1 MATTNFNISNNVVDT
16 ASFALLRTN
25 PKFTSNV
32 KLVVDSKEDLYLSAF
47 KANKSLS
54 KIEYQ
59 KFDVKPTG
67 DYAVDVSRF
76 YGKLPLN
83 ERYFTLRKLSD
94 LTAYAEYRNQ
104 YEDQYHYGASFNAT
118 KLYEEQYKLLAPIW
132 LDKKIPSN
140 FVIYRIKDADY
151 STTYSEDILGQ
162 NNRILELL
170 ENATIVKSY
179 DLKRGS
185 NLGDYLHKHV
195 YSTGFPV
202 APISFNFDSNGVAS
216 YNGID
221 VKKGGFVSKK
231 QTIVKDYLTV
241 DQPEI
246 IANEYLTSGFEKNG
260 IISANLINL
269 EFLFDDST
277 ADDYHI
283 YRYFGLY
290 VDDLDE
296 GSFDIDKID
305 KNGLMYIRPDS
316 YETNYDLSNTSLSAE
331 DMLPNLGDLAL
342 PTLNYIKDKLGNF
355 HHIKN
360 NIKFDSLRL
369 PVSINGDLENL
380 SGYVST
386 KNIVEVSP
394 KKPSTKGFLKLTIN
408 NTPNINDRVFIADK
422 TELKISK
429 YNLGD
434 YVILADPMLPAGKG
448 IKGRFSSQ
456 GSTSQIA
463 IALANS
469 IKLGEIITYK
479 TTVIKNSIIIEDNS
493 AGYNRRRTAFA
504 IYRNNINDFIE
515 VTNGNLDHIGLS
527 ESLLISSEDR
537 SSSASAC
544 TELTPNVKVYYSGI
558 LGVGKKLYTNPE
570 MTHQFSGSN
579 DWYKLND
586 GYNEYA
592 ARIDNAEIIVHT
604 ICPGIQEIDTSNV
617 FFDASFDDWS
627 IFTSVGGTR
636 AGAGFMVNQNQLG
649 DIKVGQWLKV
659 KNLNQ
664 YSQIKEIIK
673 DPYISNSWR
682 VIVNK
687 PINSS
692 DDNLIQLY
700 ELHKIKHGKFS
711 AYNLKDFNFDFYD
724 TSNSNLGDL
733 LYEVNTRYGK
743 IANNPE
749 LELIDPVDPK
759 TDPND
764 IFKPIDYFS
773 GLTPILNTD
782 DVESNNIAEYIKSE
796 YDRLEENNLRET
808 AVRSRIIPTIMKF
821 ALKNATNARNLP
833 YILNVNEAFGSDN
846 LSPNINTTSGRNPDN
861 LNMEHFHINKI
872 PLYFYNNNTLTGLD
886 SYTVFENI
894 GIGITIDQLKS
905 VETDYFTMYFN
916 RTGNFNDVDDIWVD
930 DSNKKLYSV
939 FSGGDGVSNPTN
951 VFRGLRY
958 IYKKRKEYLKTAP
971 TEFINSAEV
980 NNYRFGVTFS
990 YKSGADNSVTY
1001 DVVKNDV
1008 HNFICVVITLT
1019 VIAAT
1024 KYIDLD
1030 RQACYEL
1037 IDIYNNNDT
1046 IENTNIPFLIRL
1058 GYDLNDNTYE
1068 FTDGINPV
1076 YASSFAVADGSAKFT
1091 EYVQTNNEG
1100 VYSWII
1106 FSTLS
1111 GTYGMKVVDVVSDSQ
1126 ILIDGKPVAF
1136 EVDGNDII
1144 LGPIPGGQTLDNP
1157 TATPLNTEY
1166 LYWQGGAGGYKN
1178 LLEEIVAY
1186 NFVDRFNKF
1195 GNVNYLTVD
1204 ETGEYTN
1211 RFTLEVE
1218 DGTEII
1224 KASLTTKKSDA
1235 DRPKSYQLS
1244 SNEIGKSIKLREDG
1258 GYFTILRRM
1267 NGDYLPLFR
1276 DIVTFSDIFTDQKI
1290 EVINKISNNT
1300 YTLNDERRY
1309 LIYNKFN
1316 NLGISFESHKLIN
1329 QATNQYGFMKNVFYH
1344 KVNDENVKNLLKL
1357 SQTSDKLPLYPAIG
1371 EIAIDKKDLNVFKS
1385 KYSSTYFTKNLPASR
1400 SVEVHG
1406 TLSPVEVKSFMAST
1420 VMKVNDIY
1428 ELTSFTSINESS
1440 LESLDYIRIN
1450 LLNKAS
1456 IHWTETDSQ
1465 ILADFYLPS
1474 SIIDELLE
1482 DGIRDVFKNY
1492 IKAENSFGE
1501 KDSIDD
1507 DLEQYIINNIVNR
1520 FIIDQIEIYGIEGK
1534 NIGTEFVSVADPD
1547 ELLTDGYMN
1556 LTNYET
1562 QKYQNDSLSFRLIYN
1577 KKIGYQY
1584 KLRVYVKIQA

>member
-140 FVIYRIKDADY
+140 FVIYRIKDTDY

-290 VDDLDE
+290 VDAIDE

-331 DMLPNLGDLAL
+331 NMLPNLGDLTL

-369 PVSINGDLENL
+369 PVSINGDLDNL

-408 NTPNINDRVFIADK
+408 STPNINDRVFIADK

-504 IYRNNINDFIE
+504 VYKNNINDFIE
-515 VTNGNLDHIGLS
+515 VTSGSLDNIGLVDGDPD
-527 ESLLISSEDR
+527 IQ
-537 SSSASAC
+537 A
-544 TELTPNVKVYYSGI
+544 I
-558 LGVGKKLYTNPE
+558 L
-570 MTHQFSGSN
+570 
-579 DWYKLND
+579 
-586 GYNEYA
+586 
-592 ARIDNAEIIVHT
+592 
-604 ICPGIQEIDTSNV
+604 TSNTV
-617 FFDASFDDWS
+617 FADWN
-627 IFTSVGGTR
+627 IFTSVGGSKE
-636 AGAGFMVNQNQLG
+636 GAVFMVNQNELG

-692 DDNLIQLY
+692 DDNLIELY

-724 TSNSNLGDL
+724 NSNSNLGDL

-743 IANNPE
+743 IANNPD
-749 LELIDPVDPK
+749 LELINPADPE

-782 DVESNNIAEYIKSE
+782 DVDSNNIAEYIKSE

-872 PLYFYNNNTLTGLD
+872 PLYFYDNNTLTGLD
-886 SYTVFENI
+886 SYTVFENS
-894 GIGITIDQLKS
+894 GVGITIDQLKS

-916 RTGNFNDVDDIWVD
+916 RTGNFNDADDIWVD
-930 DSNKKLYSV
+930 DSSKKLYSV

-990 YKSGADNSVTY
+990 YKSGTANSVTY
-1001 DVVKNDV
+1001 DVIKNDV

-1019 VIAAT
+1019 VIDGT

-1037 IDIYNNNDT
+1037 IDIYNNDDT

-1076 YASSFAVADGSAKFT
+1076 YASSFAVANGSAKFT

-1106 FSTLS
+1106 FNTIS

-1136 EVDGNDII
+1136 EVDGNGVI

-1211 RFTLEVE
+1211 RFNLEVE

-1276 DIVTFSDIFTDQKI
+1276 DVVTFSDIFTDQKI

-1300 YTLNDERRY
+1300 YNLNDERRY

-1329 QATNQYGFMKNVFYH
+1329 QVTNQYGFMKNVFYH

-1507 DLEQYIINNIVNR
+1507 DLDQYIINNIVNR

-1534 NIGTEFVSVADPD
+1534 NIGTEFVSVTNPD